1 MGEGVGEKGQTASL
15 HHLFPDKLGVF
26 PMYVWTG
33 ASVSRVTRTIISRLG
48 RGILKWTKIRRR

>member
-1 MGEGVGEKGQTASL
+1 MGEGVGGKGQTASL

-33 ASVSRVTRTIISRLG
+33 ASVSRDIETRIKNYIPTIV
-48 RGILKWTKIRRR
+48 K